1 MLELSLELALR
12 WTLVFLRVATA
23 LAVMPLFGYR
33 GLALPV
39 KAGLAAFVA
48 LLLLPTITLAGG
60 TNLSGMGLLA
70 FIGLALPEILAGLVL
85 GITTHFLFYGVEMAG
100 QLIGIQMGFGIVAVL
115 DPMTET
121 QVSIISQLQY
131 LFAILIFL
139 SFNGHHFLLEG
150 LAKSYSAAPLG
161 GVSLSSGLVETVVRL
176 AGEIF
181 VAAFKIAAP
190 VTAALILTEVALG
203 ILARTVPQ
211 MNIFIVGFP
220 LKIGVGLLALALS
233 WPLLSYILKLLWK
246 SFQGDWETIIGLLGR

>member
-1 MLELSLELALR
+1 LEFSLELALR

-23 LAVMPLFGYR
+23 LAVMPVFGYR

-60 TNLSGMGLLA
+60 TDLNGMGLLT

-161 GVSLSSGLVETVVRL
+161 GVSLSSGLVETV
-176 AGEIF
+176 
-181 VAAFKIAAP
+181 
-190 VTAALILTEVALG
+190 ALLLTEVALG

-220 LKIGVGLLALALS
+220 LKIGVGLLGLALS
-233 WPLLSYILKLLWK
+233 WPLLSYVLKLLWK